1 MTAPTHPAAV
11 AAWPRMNQAQ
21 REFWTERAAIR
32 EHEAGEARESAEAM
46 ALFETRAAWRAGRL
60 GT

>member
-1 MTAPTHPAAV
+1 
-11 AAWPRMNQAQ
+11 MNQAQ
-21 REFWTERAAIR
+21 RDYWTERAAIR
-32 EHEAGEARESAEAM
+32 EHESGEARESAEAM